1 MGPPPGGAPVAHR
14 LGQRIWPMG
23 LDSPVAGRAGT
34 NQGLPGPKPRFCGA
48 CQAPDPGV
56 LFARAKS
63 TQKHAKTKV
72 LEPFV

>member
-1 MGPPPGGAPVAHR
+1 MGPARPQASVFTGATRPRTPGFF
-14 LGQRIWPMG
+14 L
-23 LDSPVAGRAGT
+23 
-34 NQGLPGPKPRFCGA
+34 GLPGPYPGVYRRGLPGPGPR
-48 CQAPDPGV
+48 V